1 MSIYKRSSDTKGFIY
16 YIREDGNSQQQ
27 NEGDKMGTE
36 QKNIPNHVLDRLLNA
51 IGREVLKEKTPTLE
65 ELEQTL
71 EDVLTNSTHNQSHEY
86 LKKQEQNKTDF
97 KKNKEVQTFGI
108 PIITQANTRR
118 LSCRVQK
125 VA

>member
-51 IGREVLKEKTPTLE
+51 IGREVLKEK
-65 ELEQTL
+65 
-71 EDVLTNSTHNQSHEY
+71 DSYFRRIGTN
-86 LKKQEQNKTDF
+86 
-97 KKNKEVQTFGI
+97 FGRCI
-108 PIITQANTRR
+108 D
-118 LSCRVQK
+118 
-125 VA
+125 